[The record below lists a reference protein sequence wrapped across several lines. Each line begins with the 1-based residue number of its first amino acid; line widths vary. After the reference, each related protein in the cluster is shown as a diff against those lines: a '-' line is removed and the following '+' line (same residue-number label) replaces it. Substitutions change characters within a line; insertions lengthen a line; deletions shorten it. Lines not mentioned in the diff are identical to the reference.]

1 MLQNIVGSADK
12 NILYIIVLLVIYVT
26 LGLGHDNKAVVIVLV
41 IVSGAMMGINNTV
54 YTEMAMSVSDHPQPV
69 ASAAYNFVRWMGGV
83 TAPYASTKIAEHADL
98 STPYYVAA
106 GAAVIAVVVMLL
118 TRNAVEAHGPHA
130 V

>member
-1 MLQNIVGSADK
+1 
-12 NILYIIVLLVIYVT
+12 
-26 LGLGHDNKAVVIVLV
+26 
-41 IVSGAMMGINNTV
+41 MMGINNTV

-83 TAPYASTKIAEHADL
+83 IAPYASTKIAEHADL